1 MHVKHKQQN
10 LTVQISSMRT
20 VDDRNGE
27 IQADINYISYK
38 IIGAALTVHR
48 FIGLGMSTEA
58 YKACLL
64 HELDELGLN
73 YQVDVEFPLLYKD
86 KYMDALVK
94 IGLVVENQII
104 VDCLSSEDIYEE
116 DMFKTLNHLRQ
127 ANLKLGLLI
136 NFNRKKLKGDAIRR
150 VVNGTIE

>member
-1 MHVKHKQQN
+1 M
-10 LTVQISSMRT
+10 
-20 VDDRNGE
+20 DDRNEE
-27 IQADINYISYK
+27 IQTDINTISYK
-38 IIGAALTVHR
+38 IIGAAQTVHR
-48 FIGLGMSTEA
+48 IIGLGMSPEA

-64 HELDELGLN
+64 HELDELGLH
-73 YQVDVEFPLLYKD
+73 YKVDVEFPLLYKD

-104 VDCLSSEDIYEE
+104 VECLSSEDIYEE

-136 NFNRKKLKGDAIRR
+136 NFNRKQLKGDAMRR